1 MSLQTQKLPEIP
13 EETARIAKIL
23 FSKGNKY
30 MWLRDEL
37 DAIYKDEQFKSLY
50 PKNGQLA
57 EQPWRLAMMS
67 VIQYMENYTDR
78 QAAEALKARID
89 LKYALS
95 LELTDPG
102 FDFSVLSE
110 FRSRLIE
117 GGLEEVI
124 LTTLLNICREKGWLK
139 ERGKQRTDSTHI
151 EAAIRLTNRIVLVGE
166 TLRAALNSLAVIVPD
181 WLRSHVPQEWY
192 DRYEKRMED
201 FHFPKEATK
210 FMPMIEQIGRDGSDL
225 LKWVREADAPTWLRE
240 IPALETLR
248 LVWIQ
253 QFYVEEGEVHHR
265 SNDNTPKANQ
275 LIASP
280 YDKEARLSV
289 KRDTEWTGYK
299 VHLTETCDDDLPH
312 LMVNVETTSATTQ
325 DMELTGVIHQALES
339 KQLLP
344 QEHFM
349 DTGYVDG
356 EHLDTS
362 EKRYGVELIGPVAPN
377 TTWQAKDPQAYDN
390 SKFLIDWEN
399 EIVTCPEGKTSKKWT
414 VKQKKNGHEEIC
426 ARFGEIDCRTCPART
441 LCTHSAVHPRQIALR
456 PKEQH
461 EAIQAARQRQ
471 TTTEFQERYAKR
483 SGIEGTISQG
493 VRAFDLRVS
502 RYIGIKKTHLQHV
515 ITATAMNVVRLFQWQ
530 MEDTPFQSRISRFAA
545 LAA

>member
-1 MSLQTQKLPEIP
+1 MSLHPQRLPEIP

-23 FSKGNKY
+23 FPKGNKY

-37 DAIYKDEQFKSLY
+37 DAIYKDEQFMALY
-50 PKNGQLA
+50 PKSGQFA
-57 EQPWRLAMMS
+57 EQPWRLAVMC

-78 QAAEALKARID
+78 QAAEALKTRID

-117 GGLEEVI
+117 GGLEEVL
-124 LTTLLNICREKGWLK
+124 LTTLLNICREKGLLK

-151 EAAIRLTNRIVLVGE
+151 EAAIRLTNRMVLVGE
-166 TLRAALNSLAVIVPD
+166 TVRAALNSLAVVVPD
-181 WLRSHVPQEWY
+181 WLKMHVPQEWY

-201 FHFPKEATK
+201 FHFPKEAKK
-210 FMPMIEQIGRDGSDL
+210 FVPMIEQIGHDGSEL
-225 LKWVREADAPTWLRE
+225 LKWVREADAPIWLRE
-240 IPALETLR
+240 IPAVETLR

-253 QFYVEEGEVHHR
+253 QFYQEEGKVYHR
-265 SNDNTPKANQ
+265 SNDNTPPASKI
-275 LIASP
+275 IASP
-280 YDKEARLSV
+280 YDREARMSV

-299 VHLTETCDDDLPH
+299 AHLTETCDADLPH
-312 LMVNVETTSATTQ
+312 LIVHVETTEATKQ
-325 DMELTGVIHQALES
+325 DMEMTGIIHQALER

-344 QEHFM
+344 DEHFM
-349 DTGYVDG
+349 DTGYIDG
-356 EHLDTS
+356 EHLTTS
-362 EKRYGVELIGPVAPN
+362 EKCYGVELIGPVAPN

-390 SKFLIDWEN
+390 SKFLVDWEN
-399 EIVTCPEGKTSKKWT
+399 NTVTCPEGKLSKKWT
-414 VKQKKNGHEEIC
+414 VKQNERGQEENWV
-426 ARFGEIDCRTCPART
+426 RFGEIDCRNCPTRR
-441 LCTHSAVHPRQIALR
+441 LCTHSAVHPRQIVLR
-456 PKEQH
+456 PKDQH
-461 EAIQAARQRQ
+461 ESIQAARQRQ

-530 MEDTPFQSRISRFAA
+530 MEDTPFQPRISRFAA

>member
-1 MSLQTQKLPEIP
+1 MSLQPQKLPEIP

-23 FSKGNKY
+23 FPKGNKY

-37 DAIYKDEQFKSLY
+37 DAIYEDEQFMALY
-50 PKNGQLA
+50 PKNGQFA
-57 EQPWRLAMMS
+57 EQPWRLAMMC

-78 QAAEALKARID
+78 QAAEALKTRID

-124 LTTLLNICREKGWLK
+124 LTTLLNICREKGLLK

-166 TLRAALNSLAVIVPD
+166 TVRAALNSLAVVVPD
-181 WLRSHVPQEWY
+181 WLRKHVPREWY

-210 FMPMIEQIGRDGSDL
+210 FVPMIEQIGRDGSDL
-225 LKWVREADAPTWLRE
+225 LEWVREADAPIWLRE

-253 QFYVEEGEVHHR
+253 QFYVGEGKVRHR
-265 SNDNTPKANQ
+265 SNDNTPPASK

-280 YDKEARLSV
+280 YDREARMSV

-299 VHLTETCDDDLPH
+299 AHLTKTCDADLPH
-312 LMVNVETTSATTQ
+312 LIVHVETTEATKQ
-325 DMELTGVIHQALES
+325 DMEMTGAIHQALEH

-344 QEHFM
+344 KEHFV

-362 EKRYGVELIGPVAPN
+362 EKRYGVELIGPVALNPS
-377 TTWQAKDPQAYDN
+377 WQAKDPQAYDN
-390 SKFLIDWEN
+390 SKFSIDWEN
-399 EIVTCPEGKTSKKWT
+399 ETVTCPEGKTSKKWT
-414 VKQKKNGHEEIC
+414 IKPKEQGQEAIV
-426 ARFGEIDCRTCPART
+426 ARFGQKDCKACHARL

-461 EAIQAARQRQ
+461 EAIQAARVRQ
-471 TTTEFQERYAKR
+471 TTKEFQERYAKR

-493 VRAFDLRVS
+493 VRAFDLRTS
-502 RYIGIKKTHLQHV
+502 RYIGLKKTHLQHV
-515 ITATAMNVVRLFQWQ
+515 LTATAMNVVRLFQWQ
-530 MEDTPFQSRISRFAA
+530 MDDTPFQPRISRFAA